1 MASSSLLDVTQHLV
15 DQLKAMNERVTPQTA
30 PPLLAR
36 VINKLDEKVGARLLF
51 FLSSHRRPLQNGV
64 PFNETEQQKLCNML
78 KLELKQLD
86 DLLETCGYVFEQCAY
101 FGASGETL
109 SKELTAAGLNG
120 DLVSAF
126 VGVWNS
132 EGETERRGAF
142 LIGGCADPC
151 FVFRT
156 GAMLRAKLSERSIC
170 PKQLESSDWSMH
182 LKMGQQDKTR
192 IKKAVAI
199 VSLTTRDQDKDNRQE
214 TVNYEFTHDELIDF
228 SKHLDR
234 IQQQLD
240 SLG

>member
-36 VINKLDEKVGARLLF
+36 VINKLDEK
-51 FLSSHRRPLQNGV
+51 NGV

-132 EGETERRGAF
+132 E
-142 LIGGCADPC
+142 
-151 FVFRT
+151 